1 MTIEFDKSFAKSL
14 DKIKNK
20 SLYAKIEKLILEL
33 EKSDSIQDLASIKK
47 LTGFKSYYRIRIG
60 EYRIGL
66 EKINENTFRFLIV
79 AHRKDIYKLFP

>member
-1 MTIEFDKSFAKSL
+1 VTIEFDKSFAKSL

-33 EKSDSIQDLASIKK
+33 EKSDSIQDLANIKK

-60 EYRIGL
+60 EYRI
-66 EKINENTFRFLIV
+66 
-79 AHRKDIYKLFP
+79 

>member
-33 EKSDSIQDLASIKK
+33 EKSDSIQDLANIKK

-60 EYRIGL
+60 EYRI
-66 EKINENTFRFLIV
+66 
-79 AHRKDIYKLFP
+79 